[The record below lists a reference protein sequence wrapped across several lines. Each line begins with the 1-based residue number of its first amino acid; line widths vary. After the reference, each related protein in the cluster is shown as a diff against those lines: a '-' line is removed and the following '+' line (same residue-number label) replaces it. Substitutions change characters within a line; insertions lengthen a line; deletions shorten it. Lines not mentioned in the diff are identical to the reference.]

1 MSATLHTVLKFGGG
15 AGVLV
20 DCRLAEQASA
30 GVGEGVPGVGRNDD
44 HVACGSVDVG
54 ALDFIAALAVV
65 EDEDLGVGMPMALR
79 AAAGDDAGVHDR
91 GDEAV
96 VLAVQDAELAAVA
109 HDRTVSE
116 LELGIRY
123 VARLGW
129 LGHVS
134 PPGAG
139 WAGPLRRRLAPA
151 INSVFDSDTD
161 DGGTASRISV
171 KAPGRA

>member
-1 MSATLHTVLKFGGG
+1 MTLSL
-15 AGVLV
+15 L
-20 DCRLAEQASA
+20 LASEDGWIRTA
-30 GVGEGVPGVGRNDD
+30 R
-44 HVACGSVDVG
+44 SVTQIW
-54 ALDFIAALAVV
+54 AQIV

-96 VLAVQDAELAAVA
+96 VLAGQDAELAAVA

-123 VARLGW
+123 VAGLSW

-134 PPGAG
+134 PPEQVGQACAEG
-139 WAGPLRRRLAPA
+139 
-151 INSVFDSDTD
+151 
-161 DGGTASRISV
+161 
-171 KAPGRA
+171 